1 MLSIVLGVLG
11 LAACAAQPTTRP
23 GTGVRQPAGFG
34 VGARPRPA
42 IGPDGKVRA
51 ALLLPLSGPHAAVG
65 EAMPSFLLPDVDG
78 HLTTLDEVLADG
90 PAVISFNRGH
100 WCSFCRIELTTLAAA
115 QPRIAELGSRIVS
128 IMPDREA
135 FIRRLPARIL
145 ERVRILLDMDNSYA
159 MSLGLAIWVGEA
171 LTALMR
177 ERRLCLDEFQGNAT
191 WMLPLPATFVVARDG
206 IVHARF
212 VDPDFRSRMEID
224 DIVAALRRIA

>member
-1 MLSIVLGVLG
+1 MDEAKTLPELLAELCASDLPLGERLSAYAKRLREIGSPMGVEYETLVERLRAG
-11 LAACAAQPTTRP
+11 LA
-23 GTGVRQPAGFG
+23 GG
-34 VGARPRPA
+34 GAP
-42 IGPDGKVRA
+42 
-51 ALLLPLSGPHAAVG
+51 AVG
-65 EAMPSFLLPDVDG
+65 EAVPSFLLPDVDG

-224 DIVAALRRIA
+224 DIGAALRRIA